1 MKQPFG
7 RQQFSVEQAERE
19 SMLRGP
25 SLDQNPKA
33 EALGCNVAIRFRR
46 FSVVPRA
53 RHILADD
60 EPIELGDRAFDLLMA
75 LLAAP
80 GTLITK
86 HDLLDHVWPS
96 VVVEEGNLHAQ
107 ISALRRALGD
117 DRDVIKTVSGRGYMF
132 VGDLVVDAL
141 SDAKSALLDQ
151 QAAFTVSAPLPNVRS
166 AGDWLGFDG
175 RLPSPQRESPV
186 VAVID
191 DDSDIRKAL
200 GELLKSVGINVELF
214 SSVQE
219 FLDGEHCSLP
229 DCLVL
234 DVRLPGKSGL
244 EFLEE
249 LAKMRATVPVIFISG
264 YADVP
269 MSVRAMKAGAFEFLT
284 KPVRHQDLLEAIQR
298 AIGSV
303 SASRSTVEDISGC

>member
-1 MKQPFG
+1 
-7 RQQFSVEQAERE
+7 
-19 SMLRGP
+19 MLRGQFP
-25 SLDQNPKA
+25 VPNYNSDVFA
-33 EALGCNVAIRFRR
+33 CNVAIRFRK
-46 FSVVPRA
+46 FSVFPRA
-53 RHILADD
+53 RHILVDD
-60 EPIELGDRAFDLLMA
+60 ESIELGDRAFDLLMA
-75 LLAAP
+75 LLATP

-86 HDLLDHVWPS
+86 HELLDHVWPS

-107 ISALRRALGD
+107 ISALRRALGE

-132 VGDLVVDAL
+132 VGDIAVEAL
-141 SDAKSALLDQ
+141 PEVKLFDQ
-151 QAAFTVSAPLPNVRS
+151 EAAVTVAGSLPNSRS
-166 AGDWLGFDG
+166 SGDRLGVEA
-175 RLPSPQRESPV
+175 RPPLQHRQQPV

-191 DDSDIRKAL
+191 DDSDIRNAL
-200 GELLKSVGINVELF
+200 GELLKSVGIRFELF

-219 FLDGEHCSLP
+219 FLEGEHRSLP

-298 AIGSV
+298 AIGSNV
-303 SASRSTVEDISGC
+303 GLAVEGR